1 MIAINSSKDA
11 LETMSKAAGA
21 QESNRRYLKFFQNCA
36 NPSFLRKD
44 KAGANAADLVYL
56 ECVLV

>member
-11 LETMSKAAGA
+11 LETMYNAAGA

-36 NPSFLRKD
+36 NYSFLQKD
-44 KAGANAADLVYL
+44 KAGANTADLV
-56 ECVLV
+56 